1 MEEYRKAQKE
11 FSDNI
16 DKAFKNAYKEMLEEV
31 ANRINEGKLQE
42 LDLKHS
48 NFPVRRII
56 TAGDDICFVS
66 EGRIG
71 IECAAVFLKK
81 LKKQNYSACAGVAIV
96 HQKYP
101 FYRAYELAESLC
113 SNAKKFVANI
123 DPDDENIS
131 RHVSAIDWHI
141 EYGEMKESL
150 EEIREMYKI
159 EDPTDPSHL
168 ELRPYIV
175 DMVEAPESIKE
186 NIKKKEDLRWY
197 ENFKK
202 LMKKFSNEEIS
213 YARGKIKELRSYLKQ
228 GENAAK
234 YYMKCNLIDELSLI
248 GYQGIFR
255 EVDPEKAFTGT
266 PLERNIFEQTHDEK
280 KRCLLFD
287 AIEIL
292 DTFIALDK
300 EEGGNERED

>member
-1 MEEYRKAQKE
+1 MV
-11 FSDNI
+11 
-16 DKAFKNAYKEMLEEV
+16 EEV

-123 DPDDENIS
+123 DPDDKNIS

-150 EEIREMYKI
+150 EEIREMYEI
-159 EDPTDPSHL
+159 QDPTDPSRL

-175 DMVEAPESIKE
+175 EIVEAPESIKE

-202 LMKKFSNEEIS
+202 LMKKFSSEEIS

-234 YYMKCNLIDELSLI
+234 YYMKRNLIDELSLI
-248 GYQGIFR
+248 AYQGIYKD
-255 EVDPEKAFTGT
+255 VDPKKVFTGN
-266 PLERNIFEQTHDEK
+266 PLERNIFEQTKDEK